1 MGVPRRGADGMCRP
15 PRTTMETPL
24 PGVRTHIL
32 SSPPPR
38 GCRWLALGLA
48 ALVLAGCSQGGIAAP
63 GARKLTLTPCR
74 LEGLA
79 SQALCGTYEVYE
91 DRAAKTGRKIPLRVV
106 VVPALASQAEP
117 DPLVLLAGG
126 PGQAA
131 TRVQVLLAL
140 ERIRRKRDIVL
151 VDQRGTGDSNPLECE
166 PHPLEEGLAARFG
179 DSGAVEKLRRCRE
192 GWAADVRHYTTP
204 HAMDDLDE
212 VRAALGYDKVNLWGV
227 SYGTRAALVYM
238 RQHPERV
245 RTAIL
250 DGVAPMSLYL
260 PLNAPRDGQRAL
272 ESLLAH
278 CEKDAA
284 CAKAYPDLRP
294 RTEALL
300 ARLAAEPARVRVPHP
315 RTGVPEELVLSR
327 RAFLSELFG
336 HLYSPEIASLVPLML
351 DRATRGEWAPFV
363 ALSVGLSES
372 SGRTVSHGLY
382 YAVVCA
388 EDAPFFDAAAVE
400 REAKGTW
407 FGPDMGREVLDV
419 CQGWPRATLPS
430 GYREPVVSDVPTL
443 LLSGALDPVTP
454 PAWAEDAKRTLRHSL
469 HVVVPGVGH
478 NTLGADCARSLMVD
492 LLTRGS
498 VEGLTPSCGP
508 SLTRPP
514 FFTSFAGPVP

>member
-1 MGVPRRGADGMCRP
+1 
-15 PRTTMETPL
+15 
-24 PGVRTHIL
+24 
-32 SSPPPR
+32 
-38 GCRWLALGLA
+38 
-48 ALVLAGCSQGGIAAP
+48 
-63 GARKLTLTPCR
+63 
-74 LEGLA
+74 
-79 SQALCGTYEVYE
+79 
-91 DRAAKTGRKIPLRVV
+91 
-106 VVPALASQAEP
+106 
-117 DPLVLLAGG
+117 
-126 PGQAA
+126 
-131 TRVQVLLAL
+131 
-140 ERIRRKRDIVL
+140 
-151 VDQRGTGDSNPLECE
+151 
-166 PHPLEEGLAARFG
+166 
-179 DSGAVEKLRRCRE
+179 
-192 GWAADVRHYTTP
+192 
-204 HAMDDLDE
+204 
-212 VRAALGYDKVNLWGV
+212 
-227 SYGTRAALVYM
+227 
-238 RQHPERV
+238 
-245 RTAIL
+245 
-250 DGVAPMSLYL
+250 
-260 PLNAPRDGQRAL
+260 
-272 ESLLAH
+272 
-278 CEKDAA
+278 
-284 CAKAYPDLRP
+284 
-294 RTEALL
+294 
-300 ARLAAEPARVRVPHP
+300 
-315 RTGVPEELVLSR
+315 VPEELVLSR